1 MLESFGHDVTRFT
14 RMNDSMSDAGPL
26 VNARKTIWNHGI
38 ADEIRDVVK
47 SKEIDVVHFHNTF
60 PAMSP
65 AAIKSAHDA
74 GAATVLTLHNSRILC
89 PKAVCFRDGQPCTV
103 CVSKGFAMPA
113 IRNACFH
120 ESRLA
125 SGVVAIQNWL
135 HRTRKTYQRS
145 LNLAIA
151 PTEFVKKRYEDSGH
165 PMPPIVVKPHFV
177 ESNLPL
183 GEGDGG
189 YALFVGRLSEE
200 KGLKVLLDAWDRLT
214 QPIPLKIIGDG
225 PLQHMLD
232 MPRDNVEYLGRLAQ
246 DAVYKTMADAA
257 MLILPSHCAESFGRV
272 VVEAFACG
280 TPVVCANQGGQ
291 AELVHPGVGALF
303 ESGNA
308 SELASVV
315 DRFVENA
322 EETIA
327 MRETARS
334 EYVSKYTDEINHAQL
349 LDIYHQALILRGRT
363 DVSRVTDPNLRID
376 PKHAGPTSLTGAP
389 SSESEHANLPLNP
402 SSTFDNEHAS
412 QSEQPHDT
420 ESLRGHDELGRRAS
434 SGSTLG

>member
-1 MLESFGHDVTRFT
+1 
-14 RMNDSMSDAGPL
+14 
-26 VNARKTIWNHGI
+26 
-38 ADEIRDVVK
+38 
-47 SKEIDVVHFHNTF
+47 
-60 PAMSP
+60 
-65 AAIKSAHDA
+65 
-74 GAATVLTLHNSRILC
+74 
-89 PKAVCFRDGQPCTV
+89 
-103 CVSKGFAMPA
+103 MPA

-120 ESRLA
+120 DSRLA
-125 SGVVAIQNWL
+125 TGVVAIQNWL
-135 HRTRKTYQRS
+135 HRTRKTYLRS

-151 PTEFVKKRYEDSGH
+151 PTEFVKKRYVDSGH

-177 ESNLPL
+177 ETGLPF
-183 GEGDGG
+183 GQGDGG

-225 PLQHMLD
+225 PLQHLLNVS
-232 MPRDNVEYLGRLAQ
+232 RDNVEYLGRLDQ
-246 DAVYKTMADAA
+246 DDVYKTMADAA

-327 MRETARS
+327 MRDAARS
-334 EYVSKYTDEINHAQL
+334 EFVAKYSDEINHRQL
-349 LDIYHQALILRGRT
+349 LDIYYQALTLRGRT
-363 DVSRVTDPNLRID
+363 DVSRMKDFNLRVD
-376 PKHAGPTSLTGAP
+376 PKHAMTRSYSEMP
-389 SSESEHANLPLNP
+389 STESEAAKLPLDP
-402 SSTFDNEHAS
+402 SSTPTNNNAS
-412 QSEQPHDT
+412 EPEPPRRT
-420 ESLRGHDELGRRAS
+420 ESMRGHDELGRWAS
-434 SGSTLG
+434 TGPTLG

>member
-14 RMNDSMSDAGPL
+14 RMNDSLSDAGAL
-26 VNARKTIWNHGI
+26 ANARKTIWNHGI
-38 ADEIRDVVK
+38 ADEIRQVVK
-47 SKEIDVVHFHNTF
+47 SKQIDLVHFHNTF

-65 AAIKSAHDA
+65 AVIKSAHDA

-89 PKAVCFRDGQPCTV
+89 PKAVCFRDGQPCTD
-103 CVSKGFAMPA
+103 CISKSFAMPA

-120 ESRLA
+120 DSRLA
-125 SGVVAIQNWL
+125 AGVVAIQNWL
-135 HRTRKTYQRS
+135 HRTRKTYLRS

-151 PTEFVKKRYEDSGH
+151 PSEFVKKRYVDSGH

-177 ESNLPL
+177 ESGLPF
-183 GEGDGG
+183 GQGDGG

-225 PLQHMLD
+225 PLQHLLNVS
-232 MPRDNVEYLGRLAQ
+232 RDNVEYLGRLDQ
-246 DAVYKTMADAA
+246 DDVYKTMADAA

-327 MRETARS
+327 MRDAARS
-334 EYVSKYTDEINHAQL
+334 EFVAKYSDEINHAQL
-349 LDIYHQALILRGRT
+349 LDIYCQALTLRGRADAIRMK
-363 DVSRVTDPNLRID
+363 DVNLRVD
-376 PKHAGPTSLTGAP
+376 PKHAMTPPYSGMSSTESEAAKLPLDP
-389 SSESEHANLPLNP
+389 SSALTSNNASEPEP
-402 SSTFDNEHAS
+402 SRS
-412 QSEQPHDT
+412 T
-420 ESLRGHDELGRRAS
+420 ESMRGHDKLGRRAS
-434 SGSTLG
+434 TGSTLG

>member
-1 MLESFGHDVTRFT
+1 LLESYGHDVTRFT
-14 RMNDSMSDAGPL
+14 RMNDSMSGAGAL
-26 VNARKTIWNHGI
+26 ANARKTIWNHGI
-38 ADEIRDVVK
+38 ADEIRDVVN
-47 SKEIDVVHFHNTF
+47 SKQIDVVHFHNTF

-89 PKAVCFRDGQPCTV
+89 PKAVCFRDGQPCTA
-103 CVSKGFAMPA
+103 CVTKSFATPA
-113 IRNACFH
+113 IRHACFH
-120 ESRLA
+120 ENRLA
-125 SGVVAIQNWL
+125 SGVVAVKNWL
-135 HRTRKTYQRS
+135 HRSRKTYQRS

-177 ESNLPL
+177 ESDLPL

-225 PLQHMLD
+225 PLQHLLD
-232 MPRDNVEYLGRLAQ
+232 VPQENVEYLGRLDQ
-246 DAVYKTMADAA
+246 DAVYRTMADAA
-257 MLILPSHCAESFGRV
+257 ILILPSHCAESFGRV

-327 MRETARS
+327 MRDAARS
-334 EYVSKYTDEINHAQL
+334 EFVSKYTAEINHAQL

-363 DVSRVTDPNLRID
+363 DLSRLTDPDLRVD
-376 PKHAGPTSLTGAP
+376 PKHARTP
-389 SSESEHANLPLNP
+389 SHSGSSTRDSQHANLPLNQ
-402 SSTFDNEHAS
+402 SSTFANDNAPE
-412 QSEQPHDT
+412 SEQSHDT
-420 ESLRGHDELGRRAS
+420 ESMRGHDELGRRAS
-434 SGSTLG
+434 SGSPLG